1 MIAKNLAPSIHPES
15 SSSVLPIIGDDFIA
29 RLLLFR
35 MVLPAGCL
43 CLLIVLFSLSF
54 PTIVNHPTIQWLP
67 WLLSLF
73 IFGLAHGGIDD
84 QVPTMLRGVVM
95 QGRNLVI
102 FIALYLSLMMVVL
115 IVWRWN
121 PDAGLILFLLMS
133 AYHFGQG
140 DFYWSSAFGLHH
152 ALRNEMKPAERWSHS
167 LSFFLLITRGS
178 LPAILPFLF
187 FPNQLAEITRLL
199 SVQLSGVNTH
209 VWMGTATLRQGLMI
223 GLFVFVSGQVLMSLR
238 IVFTR
243 YQVGNAATVR
253 AALIEIAETCL
264 LLLLFASAPPILA
277 IGTYFLVW
285 HSPRH
290 VVRLMLL
297 TKSMQGLISQG
308 QLGFALILFH
318 RRALPLTAAA
328 CGLLLIL
335 WAMVSRFQLSAA
347 VLVTSAF
354 LFVSAITL
362 PHFIL
367 VLWMDARQSLWGNH
381 NKPKG
386 AIR

>member
-1 MIAKNLAPSIHPES
+1 MIAKNLA
-15 SSSVLPIIGDDFIA
+15 LPIRTESYPPASQGMGNDFIA

-35 MVLPAGCL
+35 IALPAGCI
-43 CLLIVLFSLSF
+43 CVLIALFSLSF
-54 PTIVNHPTIQWLP
+54 PTLANHHAVQWLP

-73 IFGLAHGGIDD
+73 IFGLAHGGIDY
-84 QVPTMLRGVVM
+84 QAPTMLRGIGM
-95 QGRNLVI
+95 QGRNLVL

-115 IVWRWN
+115 MIWRWN

-140 DFYWSSAFGLHH
+140 DLYWSSAFGLQN
-152 ALRNEMKPAERWSHS
+152 ALRAGTKIAERRT
-167 LSFFLLITRGS
+167 LYFPFILLITRGS

-199 SVQLSGVNTH
+199 SVQLGGFKMHDSVEA
-209 VWMGTATLRQGLMI
+209 TALRQGLMM
-223 GLFVFVSGQVLMSLR
+223 GLLLFVCGQIILSLR
-238 IVFTR
+238 LAYAR
-243 YQVGNAATVR
+243 HQVRDVATVR
-253 AALIEIAETCL
+253 AAMIEIAETVL
-264 LLLLFASAPPILA
+264 LLLLFTSAPPILA

-290 VVRLMLL
+290 VVRLMLM

-308 QLGFALILFH
+308 QLGQALILFH

-328 CGLLLIL
+328 SGLLLFI
-335 WAMVSRFQLSAA
+335 WAIISRFQLSPA
-347 VLVTSAF
+347 VTITSAF

-362 PHFIL
+362 PHFVL
-367 VLWMDARQSLWGNH
+367 VLWMDARQSLWGSN
-381 NKPKG
+381 NRPEG
-386 AIR
+386 ATR